1 MTTKDKNLW
10 DAYKHGVKPVQK
22 KPLKTPLPPEGRGR
36 GGGSSA
42 SAVFEIT
49 SNVSSR
55 PPPPPTPSLKGRGS
69 LVSVTLERKREKSLR
84 QGNVEIDAK
93 LDLHGMT
100 QTEAF
105 AALTKFMH
113 KCVTAEKRQLLIIT
127 GKGKISEGGGVL
139 RRNLGNWLAQLPE
152 APSILALRPAA
163 PKHGGEGAVYV
174 VMRRK

>member
-1 MTTKDKNLW
+1 MTIKDKNVW
-10 DAYKHGVKPVQK
+10 DTYKHGVRPVQK
-22 KPLKTPLPPEGRGR
+22 MPRVSHKATAAPEKAAARAAASTEPLQKPKLSAARPLSEN
-36 GGGSSA
+36 
-42 SAVFEIT
+42 VF
-49 SNVSSR
+49 N
-55 PPPPPTPSLKGRGS
+55 P
-69 LVSVTLERKREKSLR
+69 LERKREKSLR
-84 QGNVEIDAK
+84 QGSIEIDAK

-105 AALTKFMH
+105 VALTKFMH

-174 VMRRK
+174 VLRKK